1 MLLLPVLKTIN
12 LKFDFLLLLDK
23 TFFMNKKN
31 KYRSSN
37 WYNSKSH
44 RRDTFIHRGWM
55 RNQGHPNHL
64 FDGRPVIGICNT
76 WSELTPCNGHFREI
90 AESVKKGV
98 YEAGGFPLEFPV
110 FSASESNLRP
120 TAMLFRNLASM
131 DVEEAIRGNPID
143 GVVLLMGCDKTT
155 PSLMMGAA
163 SVDLPTIGVS
173 GGPMLNGHH
182 QGEAI
187 GSGTGVWKLD
197 ADLNAGIISEEDFIN
212 AEISMSRSKGNC
224 MTMGTASTMGSMVE
238 ALGMSLP
245 GNAAIPAVDSRRYAL
260 AHMSGKRIVEMVK
273 EDITMSKIVTK
284 KSFENAIK
292 VNGAIGGSTNAVI
305 HLAAIA
311 GRMEID
317 LDLDDWDKCGDG
329 IPTLVNLQP
338 SGKYLMED
346 FYYAGG
352 VPVVI
357 KRLME
362 KKLLDEN
369 SMTVNGKTI
378 AENNINAKCWNN
390 DVIKEFE
397 NPLKKNGGIKIL
409 RGNIAPNGAIIKP
422 SAASPELMKHTGK
435 AVVFESV
442 EEFHEKIDDPN
453 LDVDEN
459 SILVLKNCGPK
470 GYPGM
475 AEVGNM
481 RLPQKVLKK
490 GVRDMIRI
498 SDARMSGT
506 AYGTV
511 ILHTAPEAAVKG
523 PLAAVQNG
531 DEIEV
536 DVDQG
541 TMNLKV
547 NDETIKNRLENY
559 SPVVPEITGGYQ
571 KMYVEHVMQAD
582 KGADLDFLIGKR
594 GAEVKRHSH

>member
-1 MLLLPVLKTIN
+1 MSE
-12 LKFDFLLLLDK
+12 
-23 TFFMNKKN
+23 KKR
-31 KYRSSN
+31 YRSAE
-37 WYNSKSH
+37 WYNSKTH
-44 RRDTFIHRGWM
+44 KRDTFVHRGWM
-55 RNQGHPNHL
+55 RNQGHPSHL

-155 PSLMMGAA
+155 PSLLMGAA
-163 SVDLPTIGVS
+163 SVDIPTIGVS

-182 QGEAI
+182 KGETI

-197 ADLNAGIISEEDFIN
+197 ADLSAGKITEDDYAE

-238 ALGMSLP
+238 ALGMALP
-245 GNAAIPAVDSRRYAL
+245 HNAAIPAVDARRYSL
-260 AHMSGKRIVEMVK
+260 AHMSGIRIVEMVN
-273 EDITMSKIVTK
+273 ENLIMSKVVSK
-284 KSFENAIK
+284 ESFENAIK

-305 HLAAIA
+305 HLAAVA
-311 GRMEID
+311 GRLEIE
-317 LDLDDWDKCGDG
+317 LSLDDWEKCGKD

-352 VPVVI
+352 VPAVI
-357 KRLME
+357 KQ
-362 KKLLDEN
+362 LLDKN
-369 SMTVNGKTI
+369 ILNKDALTVNGKTI
-378 AENNINAKCWNN
+378 EENNLNAECWNK
-390 DVIKEFE
+390 DVIKDFAS
-397 NPLKKNGGIKIL
+397 PLVNDGGIKIL
-409 RGNIAPNGAIIKP
+409 KGNIAPDGAILKP
-422 SAASPELMKHTGK
+422 SAASPKLMKHKGR
-435 AVVFESV
+435 AVVFESI
-442 EEFHEKIDDPN
+442 EEFHDKIDDPD
-453 LDVDEN
+453 LSVDEN

-481 RLPQKVLKK
+481 RLPQKILKK
-490 GVRDMIRI
+490 GIRDMIRI

-506 AYGTV
+506 AFGTV
-511 ILHTAPEAAVKG
+511 ILHTAPEAAIKG

-531 DEIEV
+531 DFIEV
-536 DVDQG
+536 DVNNGKLHLDVSDEIIAER
-541 TMNLKV
+541 LKTYQPILP
-547 NDETIKNRLENY
+547 DIK
-559 SPVVPEITGGYQ
+559 GGYQ
-571 KMYVEHVMQAD
+571 KMYIDHVMQAD
-582 KGADLDFLIGKR
+582 KGADLDFLVGKR
-594 GAEVKRHSH
+594 GSEVKRHSH

>member
-1 MLLLPVLKTIN
+1 MSKDK
-12 LKFDFLLLLDK
+12 KF
-23 TFFMNKKN
+23 
-31 KYRSSN
+31 RSSD
-37 WYNSKSH
+37 WYNSKNH

-55 RNQGHPNHL
+55 RNQGHPDHL

-90 AESVKKGV
+90 AEHVKRGV

-131 DVEEAIRGNPID
+131 DVEEAIRGNPMD

-155 PSLMMGAA
+155 PSLLMGAA

-182 QGEAI
+182 KGDII

-197 ADLNAGIISEEDFIN
+197 ADLTAGLITEEDFVD
-212 AEISMSRSKGNC
+212 AEVSMSRSKGNC

-245 GNAAIPAVDSRRYAL
+245 HNAAIPAVDSRRYAL

-273 EDITMSKIVTK
+273 ENLVMSQVVTK

-292 VNGAIGGSTNAVI
+292 LNGAIGGSTNAVI

-311 GRMEID
+311 GRMEIE
-317 LDLDDWDKCGDG
+317 LSLEDWEKCGKE

-338 SGKYLMED
+338 SGQYLMED

-352 VPVVI
+352 LPAVI
-357 KRLME
+357 KRL
-362 KKLLDEN
+362 LDKGVLHKDAL
-369 SMTVNGKTI
+369 TVNGKSMS
-378 AENNINAKCWNN
+378 ENNLKSECWND
-390 DVIKEFE
+390 DVIRSFD
-397 NPLKKNGGIKIL
+397 NPLTEEGGIKIL
-409 RGNIAPNGAIIKP
+409 RGNIAPDGAILKP
-422 SAASPELMKHTGK
+422 SAASPHLMKHTGR
-435 AVVFESV
+435 AVVFESI
-442 EEFHEKIDDPN
+442 EEFHEKIHDPD
-453 LDVDEN
+453 LDIDEN
-459 SILVLKNCGPK
+459 CIMVLKNCGPK

-481 RLPQKVLKK
+481 VLPQKVLKK
-490 GVRDMIRI
+490 GIRDMIRI

-511 ILHTAPEAAVKG
+511 ILHTSPEAAIKG

-531 DEIEV
+531 DEIKV
-536 DVDQG
+536 DVKAGIMQLLVSDEIIEER
-541 TMNLKV
+541 LKNYQPV
-547 NDETIKNRLENY
+547 LPDIK
-559 SPVVPEITGGYQ
+559 SGYQ
-571 KMYVEHVMQAD
+571 KMYIDHVMQAD
-582 KGADLDFLIGKR
+582 KGADLDFLVGRR
-594 GAEVKRHSH
+594 GSEVKRHSH

>member
-1 MLLLPVLKTIN
+1 MSE
-12 LKFDFLLLLDK
+12 
-23 TFFMNKKN
+23 KKR
-31 KYRSSN
+31 YRSAE
-37 WYNSKSH
+37 WYNSKTH
-44 RRDTFIHRGWM
+44 KRDTFVHRGWM
-55 RNQGHPNHL
+55 RNQGHPSHL

-90 AESVKKGV
+90 ADSVKKGV

-155 PSLMMGAA
+155 PSLLMGAA
-163 SVDLPTIGVS
+163 SVDIPTIGVS

-182 QGEAI
+182 QGKTI
-187 GSGTGVWKLD
+187 GSGTGVWELD
-197 ADLNAGIISEEDFIN
+197 ADLSAGKITEDDYAA

-245 GNAAIPAVDSRRYAL
+245 GNAAIPAVDARRYSL
-260 AHMSGKRIVEMVK
+260 AHMSGRRIVEMVK
-273 EDITMSKIVTK
+273 ENLIMSKIISK

-305 HLAAIA
+305 HLAAVA
-311 GRMEID
+311 GRLEID
-317 LDLDDWDKCGDG
+317 LDLSDWEVCGKD
-329 IPTLVNLQP
+329 IPTIVNLQP

-352 VPVVI
+352 LPVVI
-357 KRLME
+357 KRLLE
-362 KKLLDEN
+362 QNLLNGDCV
-369 SMTVNGKTI
+369 TVNGKTI
-378 AENNINAKCWNN
+378 SENNMKANCWNN
-390 DVIKEFE
+390 EVIKNFDD
-397 NPLKKNGGIKIL
+397 PLIKDGGIKIL
-409 RGNIAPNGAIIKP
+409 RGNIAPDGAIIKP
-422 SAASPELMKHTGK
+422 SAATPKLMKHKGK
-435 AVVFESV
+435 AVVFESI
-442 EEFHEKIDDPN
+442 EDLHTKIDDPN
-453 LDVDEN
+453 LEVDEN
-459 SILVLKNCGPK
+459 SILVLKNCGPR

-481 RLPQKVLKK
+481 RLPKKLLKK

-506 AYGTV
+506 AFGTV
-511 ILHTAPEAAVKG
+511 ILHTSPEAAIKG

-531 DEIEV
+531 DFIEV
-536 DVDQG
+536 DVNKG
-541 TMNLKV
+541 LMNLLV
-547 NDETIKNRLENY
+547 DEKIILKRLESY
-559 SPVVPEITGGYQ
+559 KPILPDISSGYQ
-571 KMYVEHVMQAD
+571 KMYIDHVMQAD
-582 KGADLDFLIGKR
+582 KGADLDFLVGKR
-594 GAEVKRHSH
+594 GSEVKRHSH